1 MPRRSAREILT
12 FVHPASGHTRLAPPP
27 EAPAEPAPA
36 LAGRPPLQDHR
47 GLAPPPALQPT
58 GPAAGQVAEWPLW
71 AFSKKQQTVT
81 RWRIA
86 YEDGTYVQLTA
97 PAGLPSVRTPAYL
110 DVLWLYGQ
118 QDLWRGACVAMSV
131 DRVLSHVHQGPVH
144 GKQYRGVVRD
154 MQRLFA
160 LALETDRLLDPVTQA
175 RRHTASFRVLDGLE
189 WARHAQEESR
199 FYFNAIVLRS
209 LRSGYFRQVDFDFCL
224 ALDRKEEPLARF
236 LYTYLVQKLGEQQ
249 PYCRSLAGFVTDIGF
264 GALARL
270 PLKRQTARF
279 TRTVG
284 PALALLKGHAY
295 AHYALDE
302 KGTLVFDPPG
312 TQV

>member
-1 MPRRSAREILT
+1 VPSE
-12 FVHPASGHTRLAPPP
+12 GH
-27 EAPAEPAPA
+27 
-36 LAGRPPLQDHR
+36 
-47 GLAPPPALQPT
+47 
-58 GPAAGQVAEWPLW
+58 VCEWPLW

-97 PAGLPSVRTPAYL
+97 PAGLPSVRTPGYL

-131 DRVLSHVHQGPVH
+131 DRVLSHVQQGPVH
-144 GKQYRGVVRD
+144 SKQYRGVVRD

-160 LALETDRLLDPVTQA
+160 LALETDRLLDPMTQA

-189 WARHAQEESR
+189 LARHAQEESR
-199 FYFNAIVLRS
+199 FYFNDHVLRS
-209 LRSGYFRQVDFDFCL
+209 LRSGYFRRVDFDFCL
-224 ALDRKEEPLARF
+224 ALDRQEAPLARF

-264 GALARL
+264 GAWARL
-270 PLKRQTARF
+270 PRKRQTARV
-279 TRTVG
+279 TRTVL

-295 AHYALDE
+295 AHYALE
-302 KGTLVFDPPG
+302 EEGTLVFYPLG